1 MKKIVDRYK
10 FIYFLIFI
18 LGNLIFSQNTDYYDL
33 IINQRLSVITGMKE
47 LYSKKSN
54 FDILANVISADE
66 ILRQIP
72 KYEDK
77 KIKNLHL
84 YFPDVDYLEKYIEE
98 VSKRVDNVNIYLLKE
113 KIEERHMRNRDYI
126 TYEMKNINKKVEKL
140 NNVKILKVSL
150 MGKDLSEIF
159 LESLTEENVDEK
171 YFNKYIKIEK

>member
-1 MKKIVDRYK
+1 MKKI
-10 FIYFLIFI
+10 INIFI
-18 LGNLIFSQNTDYYDL
+18 IILIMGINTFSRNTNYYDL

-72 KYEDK
+72 KYEEK
-77 KIKNLHL
+77 KIKELHL
-84 YFPDVDYLEKYIEE
+84 YFPDVDYLEKYIED
-98 VSKRVDNVNIYLLKE
+98 VSKKVDNIYIYLFNFKTDD
-113 KIEERHMRNRDYI
+113 KYMKNRDYI

-150 MGKDLSEIF
+150 TGKDLSEIF

>member
-10 FIYFLIFI
+10 LIYFLIFI
-18 LGNLIFSQNTDYYDL
+18 LGNLIFSQNIDYYDK

-72 KYEDK
+72 KYEEK
-77 KIKNLHL
+77 KIKELHL
-84 YFPDVDYLEKYIEE
+84 YFPDVDYLEKYIED
-98 VSKRVDNVNIYLLKE
+98 VSKKVDNIHIYLFNFKTDD
-113 KIEERHMRNRDYI
+113 KYMKNRDYI

-150 MGKDLSEIF
+150 TGKDLSEIF